1 MQPTAVAEEAATAF
15 ARAWNRHD
23 MSELGAVFA
32 EGATFVNIVGVLMT
46 GRRQIEEQH
55 GLVHAGP
62 YRNSVL
68 AVSVHDAI
76 ALAPGVVVC
85 HVRTELSGDERRPG
99 ETRSTILTFVI
110 TGDGDT
116 WKVSA
121 AQNTLLA
128 PPPAEVSPA

>member
-1 MQPTAVAEEAATAF
+1 MEPTAVAEEIAAAF

-23 MSELGAVFA
+23 MPEFGALFD

-46 GRRQIEEQH
+46 GRGEIEEQH
-55 GLVHAGP
+55 GRVHAGP

-68 AVSVHDAI
+68 AVSVHDAV
-76 ALAPGVVVC
+76 ALAPGIVLC
-85 HVRTELSGDERRPG
+85 HVRAELSGDERRPG

-110 TGDGDT
+110 TGEGDR

-121 AQNTLLA
+121 AHNTVVA
-128 PPPAEVSPA
+128 PPPDAVTPA